1 MPLPA
6 LPPDPV
12 PSEAEIQAVIQR
24 RGIPVRKDVTGRGDI
39 TFALARITW
48 KMERQAEDPN
58 AFLVPFSTDPQA
70 FGGRS
75 YEAYRNGPVWK
86 AQRKRILDRAGG
98 LCVGCG
104 AKATQ
109 VHHRDYR
116 PRVIAGED
124 DVPLVALCRS
134 CHQHLHERDSR
145 GLDPSWQESEARLL
159 ELVALHEADQPVTT
173 SE

>member
-12 PSEAEIQAVIQR
+12 PSEAELQAIIER
-24 RGIPVRKDVTGRGDI
+24 RRIPVRPDATGRADI
-39 TFALARITW
+39 TLALARITW

-70 FGGRS
+70 FGS
-75 YEAYRNGPVWK
+75 KAAYDAYRKEPEWK
-86 AQRKRILDRAGG
+86 AQRQRVFDRAGG
-98 LCVGCG
+98 MCVGCG

-134 CHQHLHERDSR
+134 CHQHLHERDAQ
-145 GLDPSWQESEARLL
+145 GIEPSWQESEARLSA
-159 ELVALHEADQPVTT
+159 LVALHETAGAT
-173 SE
+173 